1 MLSFFTVKFPAGQCL
16 TMYDDRYW
24 YMETHLPSP
33 YTASFQAFLRQ
44 CISVTYPRRT
54 AGRRLDNLGDR
65 MREHFCIFEK
75 LTRSTEIIYK

>member
-1 MLSFFTVKFPAGQCL
+1 MTLKKHSWAGESIAQRVWRQEWFP
-16 TMYDDRYW
+16 
-24 YMETHLPSP
+24 SS
-33 YTASFQAFLRQ
+33 YTASLQAFLGQ

-54 AGRRLDNLGDR
+54 AGRRLDNLGVR